1 MIFKNCKKCVFFP
14 ANWNNWW
21 NLFKQ
26 YSIFSLFLFLKAF
39 SDLKYEIDINVKKFE
54 NWLISIL
61 LLKVTELHNF
71 TADYQIK
78 IARVPLWIGHC
89 HLCIM
94 VYWKLRFQSLTRVS
108 NNSPSTNSP
117 STHSP
122 STHPPSTHSPSTH
135 SPLHIRLELIR
146 LVLIRSTHSPNT
158 HSLSTH
164 SPNTHSQY

>member
-1 MIFKNCKKCVFFP
+1 MICPWYLRIVKNVFFFP

-39 SDLKYEIDINVKKFE
+39 SDLKYEIDINVNKFE

-61 LLKVTELHNF
+61 LTELHNF

-94 VYWKLRFQSLTRVS
+94 VYWYRVS
-108 NNSPSTNSP
+108 NILPGTHSPSTNSP

-122 STHPPSTHSPSTH
+122 STHPPSTDSPSTH